1 MRLLLALC
9 LLPVFSFFTQAAA
22 SDLEQLQGTWQ
33 ITALLDDGVLVPEE
47 VVRGR
52 YIADLR
58 LTFSAQSVSFIVPNT
73 LQPRTILFVLDEKAN
88 PKTIDLGGAEKV
100 GGKGIYLLQGD
111 TLMVCL
117 AEAGVEKRPAEFSAP
132 KASPQLLMTFKRVPA
147 NPPATPQTAAQA
159 TPQPQPQPQPQ
170 PVVIP
175 APVAPPADDV
185 MRKLLIGT
193 WGHQDEDWVVLFT
206 LNTDGTFSS
215 NRSYKDK
222 FGKLFHESVRSSG
235 KWNLENGVVVCTI
248 TASTDKHMMNQI
260 FSYRITAISATELT
274 AVDQFGKWRK
284 EWKTP

>member
-9 LLPVFSFFTQAAA
+9 LLPVFSLITQAAA
-22 SDLEQLQGTWQ
+22 GDLEQLQGTWQ

-47 VVRGR
+47 VVRTR
-52 YIADLR
+52 YISDLR
-58 LTFSAQSVSFIVPNT
+58 LTFSAQSVSFLVPNT
-73 LQPRTILFVLDEKAN
+73 LQPRTIVFVLDEKAN

-132 KASPQLLMTFKRVPA
+132 KSSPQLLMTFKRVLANLPA
-147 NPPATPQTAAQA
+147 TTPATPQA
-159 TPQPQPQPQPQ
+159 QPQPQPQ
-170 PVVIP
+170 PVVLP
-175 APVAPPADDV
+175 APVAPPTDDII
-185 MRKLLIGT
+185 RKLLIGT

-206 LNTDGTFSS
+206 LNADGTFSS

-222 FGKLFHESVRSSG
+222 FGKMFHESVRSSG

-248 TASTDKHMMNQI
+248 TASTDKHQMNQI
-260 FSYRITAISATELT
+260 FSYRITSISATELT

>member
-1 MRLLLALC
+1 MRYLLALC
-9 LLPVFSFFTQAAA
+9 LLPCLNLFAQAAT
-22 SDLEQLQGTWQ
+22 SDLDQLQGTWQ

-52 YIADLR
+52 YITDLR
-58 LTFSAQSVSFIVPNT
+58 VTFSAQSVSFIVPNT

-147 NPPATPQTAAQA
+147 NPPATTQTK
-159 TPQPQPQPQPQ
+159 PQPQ
-170 PVVIP
+170 PVVLP
-175 APVAPPADDV
+175 APPVPPTDDII
-185 MRKLLIGT
+185 RKLLIGT

-206 LNTDGTFSS
+206 LNADGTFSS

-260 FSYRITAISATELT
+260 FSYRITSISATELT